1 MINLV
6 KVEKGGEET
15 LHHLMQF
22 YIYEFAALKP
32 EITLQEDGTYKRF
45 DLAPYWSDPH
55 HHPFFIKHG
64 EELIGFALVVTGDG
78 LARHSIE
85 EFHIIRKYNGF
96 GYGKKAA
103 LQLFE
108 MFPGKWRITQIEANA
123 PAKAF
128 WRKVI
133 GQYTGGNYIELTDSS
148 RRTIQE
154 FEAVPSTLLK

>member
-6 KVEKGGEET
+6 RVEKIEEET

-32 EITLQEDGTYKRF
+32 EIKLEPDGVYKRF
-45 DLAPYWSDPH
+45 DLSSYWEDPS
-55 HHPFFIKHG
+55 HHPFFIKLG
-64 EELIGFALVVTGDG
+64 EELIGFALVATEHEGNPN
-78 LARHSIE
+78 SIE
-85 EFHIIRKYNGF
+85 EFHVIRKYNGF
-96 GYGKKAA
+96 GYGRQAA
-103 LQLFE
+103 LKLFA
-108 MFPGKWRITQIEANA
+108 MFPGKWRITQIEANG

-133 GQYTGGNYIELTDSS
+133 TQYTNGSYTETSDDK

-154 FEAVPSTLLK
+154 FKSVPV

>member
-6 KVEKGGEET
+6 RVKKEEEET

-32 EITLQEDGTYKRF
+32 EIKLEQDGTYKRF
-45 DLAPYWSDPH
+45 DLTSYWVEPNR
-55 HHPFFIKHG
+55 HPFFIKLDD
-64 EELIGFALVVTGDG
+64 ELIGFALVATGNEENPN
-78 LARHSIE
+78 SIE
-85 EFHIIRKYNGF
+85 EFQVIRKYNGF
-96 GYGKKAA
+96 GYGRQAA
-103 LQLFE
+103 LKLFS
-108 MFPGKWRITQIEANA
+108 MFPGRWRITQIEAND

-133 GQYTGGNYIELTDSS
+133 GQYTNGSYSETTDAN

-154 FEAVPSTLLK
+154 FKNVHV